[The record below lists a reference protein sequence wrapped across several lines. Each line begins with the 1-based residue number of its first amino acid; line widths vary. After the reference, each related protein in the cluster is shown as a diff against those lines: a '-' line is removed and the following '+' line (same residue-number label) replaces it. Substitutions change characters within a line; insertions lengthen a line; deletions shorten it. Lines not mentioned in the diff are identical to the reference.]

1 MATVRDLRDRIR
13 SLKNTQQITKAMK
26 QVAAAKIRRAEAA
39 QKRARPYADALS
51 EMLSDLLGAVSSV
64 DHPFMKPGKEGAP
77 AGIVLIT
84 ADKGLAG
91 AFNSN
96 VIAAAERYARE
107 QSGVRWYTV
116 GIKARNAVRR
126 LGVTDQPTWPLG
138 GESKL
143 ATAREVA
150 QRAGDDFRAGE
161 ISEIVL
167 VSQKLVSMMSQ
178 RPESRKL
185 VPVLS
190 SPFDTPPSAATQGDK
205 RPPAAAQ
212 PFDTPPSA
220 ATQPFDTPPSAATQ
234 GDKVRKQGAVEFAP
248 SPEFVLSRLLPKYL
262 EFTVY
267 SAMLETDAAFFA
279 AQLVAMTNA
288 TDNASKLIDELTIA
302 MNNARQAAIT
312 KELLEIVA
320 GAEALG
326 V

>member
-1 MATVRDLRDRIR
+1 MPTVRDLRDRIR

-26 QVAAAKIRRAEAA
+26 QVAAAKIRRAETA
-39 QKRARPYADALS
+39 QKRARPYADALA
-51 EMLSDLLGAVSSV
+51 EILGDLIAAVTTV
-64 DHPFMKPGKEGAP
+64 DHPFMKPGRDGAP

-91 AFNSN
+91 AFNSH
-96 VIAAAERYARE
+96 VIGAAAAFARK
-107 QSGVRWYTV
+107 QSGVTYYTI
-116 GIKARNAVRR
+116 GIKGRNAVRR
-126 LGVTDQPTWPLG
+126 MGVPDHATWPLG
-138 GESKL
+138 TGLKID
-143 ATAREVA
+143 TARDVSR
-150 QRAGDDFRAGE
+150 RAADDFRHGA

-167 VSQKLVSMMSQ
+167 VSQRLVSMMSQ
-178 RPESRKL
+178 RPQTRKL
-185 VPVLS
+185 VPILAEDVASL
-190 SPFDTPPSAATQGDK
+190 GDAGREK
-205 RPPAAAQ
+205 SQER
-212 PFDTPPSA
+212 
-220 ATQPFDTPPSAATQ
+220 
-234 GDKVRKQGAVEFAP
+234 RLRGAIEFAP

-262 EFTVY
+262 EFTIY

-326 V
+326 VE

>member
-1 MATVRDLRDRIR
+1 MPSVRDLRDRIR

-26 QVAAAKIRRAEAA
+26 QVAAAKIRRAEEAR
-39 QKRARPYADALS
+39 KRARPYADALA
-51 EMLSDLLGAVSSV
+51 EMLADLMAAVSTV
-64 DHPFMKPGKEGAP
+64 DHPFMKPGNESAP
-77 AGIVLIT
+77 AGIVLMS

-96 VIAAAERYARE
+96 VIHAAEVFARGR
-107 QSGVRWYTV
+107 SGVAYYTV

-126 LGVTDQPTWPLG
+126 MGFSDRPTWPLG
-138 GESKL
+138 ATSKV

-150 QRAGDDFRAGE
+150 QRVAGDFVDGT
-161 ISEIVL
+161 ISEVVV

-178 RPESRKL
+178 RPETRKL
-185 VPVLS
+185 VPVLAEDIKA
-190 SPFDTPPSAATQGDK
+190 FAEAEG
-205 RPPAAAQ
+205 AAQ
-212 PFDTPPSA
+212 EIHAPRGS
-220 ATQPFDTPPSAATQ
+220 
-234 GDKVRKQGAVEFAP
+234 VEFSP

-262 EFTVY
+262 EFTLY

-312 KELLEIVA
+312 KELLEIVG

-326 V
+326 VE